1 MFLNRDA
8 DAELFEDILSTV
20 LTSEDS
26 NLVVNWLENLSSVDR
41 FGVLK
46 GFLSRDILTCVETAI
61 NSAALSHESSL
72 RLRQT
77 YFD

>member
-46 GFLSRDILTCVETAI
+46 GFLSRDILACVETAI
-61 NSAALSHESSL
+61 NSAALSHERSL
-72 RLRQT
+72 RLRQS
-77 YFD
+77 YLD